1 MSSLRKKVFLYL
13 LIPCLL
19 LTPACSFGT
28 AAEEKETLKIG
39 YLPITHAAPLYIAK
53 ELEEELLHGVEVEL
67 IRFGTWIDLMD
78 ALQAGRIDGASVLIE
93 LAMKSREKGIDLKAV
108 ALGHKDGN
116 AIVVSHDVHET
127 EDLQGQTVAIPHTLS
142 SHNILLYDM
151 LKKDGLSYQ
160 DVNIVEMPPPEMPSS
175 LAAGT
180 IASYIVAEPFGAIG
194 VTLDQGKVL
203 YQSEEIWPHSLCCA
217 LVLRNDVIEAHPELV
232 QSFINGY
239 VKAGELAEEEEHVHS
254 IHHEYLNVEEEA
266 LALSL
271 EWISYEDFR
280 IEEKDYDVLVDS
292 LLEMELMDEPPLY
305 EDFVDLTFL
314 EEALAQ

>member
-1 MSSLRKKVFLYL
+1 MKKLFLLFTIISLIFA
-13 LIPCLL
+13 
-19 LTPACSFGT
+19 PACSFQNELENKT
-28 AAEEKETLKIG
+28 TLKIG
-39 YLPITHAAPLYIAK
+39 YLPITHAAPLYITKA
-53 ELEEELLHGVEVEL
+53 LEDELLNGVEVEL

-93 LAMKSREKGIDLKAV
+93 LAMKSREKGVDLKAV

-116 AIVVSHDVHET
+116 AIIVSHDVFET
-127 EDLQGQTVAIPHTLS
+127 KDLRNETVAIPHTLS
-142 SHNILLYDM
+142 SHHILLSDM
-151 LKKDGLSYQ
+151 LKRDGLHYD

-217 LVLRNDVIEAHPELV
+217 LVLRNDVIEAHPEFV
-232 QSFINGY
+232 QSFVNGY
-239 VKAGELAEEEEHVHS
+239 VKAGELAEKDEERIHS
-254 IHHEYLNVEEEA
+254 IHHEYLNVEEGA

-280 IEEKDYDVLVDS
+280 IEEKDYDVLVQS